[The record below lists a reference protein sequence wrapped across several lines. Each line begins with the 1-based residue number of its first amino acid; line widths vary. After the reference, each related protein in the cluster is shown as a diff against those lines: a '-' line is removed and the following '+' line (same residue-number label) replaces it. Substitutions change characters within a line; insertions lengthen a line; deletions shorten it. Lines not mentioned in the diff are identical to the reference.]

1 MGGFAAQRTG
11 KSLAKPRETVYRRG
25 RRWQQDAN
33 PAPPSALID
42 APSSTVAPPQRSPAR
57 TAVPARRTT
66 AALAQTAWAP
76 PRELEL
82 SEWIQQGRRLGA
94 LGRAGNWWLGDWVR
108 YGNARYGERYETAAR
123 VTGYEVQSLMNM
135 AYVASRYE
143 ISRRRETL
151 SWSHHA
157 EVAALAPDGQ
167 DVWLDRAQREGLSV
181 QALRLERRLAEPP
194 GPPEPG
200 PPRSARASAPRE
212 VVCPNCGHGFH
223 AEGRDSVSAASEAG
237 SAAPDARA

>member
-1 MGGFAAQRTG
+1 
-11 KSLAKPRETVYRRG
+11 
-25 RRWQQDAN
+25 
-33 PAPPSALID
+33 
-42 APSSTVAPPQRSPAR
+42 
-57 TAVPARRTT
+57 VPARRTT
-66 AALAQTAWAP
+66 AALAQTSWTP
-76 PRELEL
+76 RRELVL

-135 AYVASRYE
+135 AYVASRFE
-143 ISRRRETL
+143 ISRRRETV

-157 EVAALAPDGQ
+157 EVAALDPAGQ
-167 DVWLDRAQREGLSV
+167 DEWLDRAERERLSV

-194 GPPEPG
+194 PPPERPAA
-200 PPRSARASAPRE
+200 RSARASAARA

-223 AEGRDSVSAASEAG
+223 AEGRDSVSPASEDG
-237 SAAPDARA
+237 EPISSSARS